1 MANISELLKDFE
13 FNDPASE
20 DRIVALER
28 TEGISL
34 PNRYRDFLK
43 MGNGGEGP
51 VGEFGYAN
59 FWKVEEIAGFN
70 RDYHVQEYLPGYLVI
85 GSDGGGEAFEIKRD
99 DAVYVQVPFV
109 GLSQEDCMVL
119 GNSFE
124 EFLNKLSRKQ

>member
-85 GSDGGGEAFEIKRD
+85 GSDGGGEAFAIKRD